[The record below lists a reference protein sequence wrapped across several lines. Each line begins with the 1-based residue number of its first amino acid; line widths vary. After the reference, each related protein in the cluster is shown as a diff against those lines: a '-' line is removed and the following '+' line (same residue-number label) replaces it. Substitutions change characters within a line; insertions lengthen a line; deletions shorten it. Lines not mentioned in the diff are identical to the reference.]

1 MVFLLPHGY
10 EGQGPEHSSARL
22 ERFLQLA
29 AENNW
34 TVANVTSSA
43 QYFHLLRR
51 QAAISNQEEARPLVL
66 MTPKSLLRNQ
76 RVAVDGDAFSEG
88 KFQPLMMQPGLSQNK
103 DKEKVKTLLLGS
115 GKIMVDI
122 EDKVESMD
130 ETFETIDAVRVE
142 QIYPFPDQKLADML
156 ETYPNLEELVWVQE
170 EPQNMGSWYFVEGI
184 LHKLLKEGQIHR
196 FVGRP
201 HRASPSVGEPNIHK
215 TEQNRII
222 LEALQ
227 MSKGGETK

>member
-1 MVFLLPHGY
+1 M
-10 EGQGPEHSSARL
+10 
-22 ERFLQLA
+22 QLA

-51 QAAISNQEEARPLVL
+51 QAAISNEEEARPLVL

-76 RVAVDGDAFSEG
+76 RVAVGSQQFVDGHFQSIM
-88 KFQPLMMQPGLSQNK
+88 KQPLLSENK
-103 DKEKVKTLLLGS
+103 DKKKVKTLLLGS

-122 EDKVESMD
+122 EDKVENSD
-130 ETFETIDAVRVE
+130 ESFETIDAVRIE
-142 QIYPFPDQKLADML
+142 QIYPFPEKHLAEML

-184 LHKLLKEGQIHR
+184 LYKLLKEGQIHR
-196 FVGRP
+196 YVGRP

-222 LEALQ
+222 HEALQ
-227 MSKGGETK
+227 ISKGGNTK